1 MEQTACPKCAGLM
14 EEGFILDV
22 AQRGYGQ
29 ATWVRGPPEPSFWA
43 GLKLKGKTPRPVVA
57 LRCSRC
63 GYLESYAQDVLPA
76 RQLVR
81 GPFLI
86 AGFLLLGGLLLLVV
100 AGAVVLMTS
109 STR

>member
-1 MEQTACPKCAGLM
+1 MAQPSCPKCSGLM

-29 ATWVRGPPEPSFWA
+29 ATWVQGPPEPSFWA
-43 GLKLKGKTPRPVVA
+43 GLKLTGKTRRPVVA

-63 GYLESYAQDVLPA
+63 GYLESYAQDAFPA
-76 RQLVR
+76 RQLIR

-86 AGFLLLGGLLLLVV
+86 AGFLLIGLVL
-100 AGAVVLMTS
+100 AAAAVFLMTS
-109 STR
+109 SSR